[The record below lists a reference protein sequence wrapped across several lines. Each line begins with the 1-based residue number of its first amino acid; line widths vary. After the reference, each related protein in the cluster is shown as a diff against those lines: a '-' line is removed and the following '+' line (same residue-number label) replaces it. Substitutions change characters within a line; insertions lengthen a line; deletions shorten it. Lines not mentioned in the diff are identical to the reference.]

1 MDKNMLIEETNTFKT
16 NTDAFV
22 TSETI
27 TKHHLNLFRF
37 ITLEIF

>member
-1 MDKNMLIEETNTFKT
+1 MDKNMLTEET